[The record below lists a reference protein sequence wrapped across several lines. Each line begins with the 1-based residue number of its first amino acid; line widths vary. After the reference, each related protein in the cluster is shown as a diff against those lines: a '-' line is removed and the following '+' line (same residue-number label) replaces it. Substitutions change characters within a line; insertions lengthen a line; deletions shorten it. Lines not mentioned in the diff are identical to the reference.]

1 MKSFLPVIAAALLLS
16 GCVPEEF
23 MLRIDP
29 EAQTPLVVAA
39 LLPLSGTN
47 RIYAEQMREGLLCAE
62 SDINANGGIGRRKLQ
77 LEILDTAGTAAGTR
91 DAVEKAERLNAVGMI
106 AGYSTEE
113 VSMIITHSARLRMPT
128 VIPLATSMYHLQVS
142 PFVYRNSY
150 SDAQQ
155 MEVLAAYLLSW
166 RDLRR
171 GVVLIDP
178 VDAPEYSRGI
188 ARNFAQAV
196 TDLGGEIVQ
205 TTILPESGEVPF
217 SLVRELLARAPE
229 FIIIPSQGKRA
240 ANILKTLRN
249 NGFSGILCGP
259 DSWDDTEFI
268 DALADF
274 EPGDCIYTAFFSPEN
289 PSAEFAE
296 FRRKFRARFFHNP
309 EACETQSYD
318 ALKFLAIGLAG
329 VDNLPDFDKNWRS
342 IRNHNG
348 AAAIYTMLKK
358 GEIDRTIY
366 LNSIGVRRGSGKLV
380 PYARLSR
387 KLQYSKLEDYKITE
401 TPRK

>member
-1 MKSFLPVIAAALLLS
+1 MSV
-16 GCVPEEF
+16 
-23 MLRIDP
+23 
-29 EAQTPLVVAA
+29 
-39 LLPLSGTN
+39 
-47 RIYAEQMREGLLCAE
+47 
-62 SDINANGGIGRRKLQ
+62 
-77 LEILDTAGTAAGTR
+77 
-91 DAVEKAERLNAVGMI
+91 
-106 AGYSTEE
+106 
-113 VSMIITHSARLRMPT
+113 
-128 VIPLATSMYHLQVS
+128 
-142 PFVYRNSY
+142 
-150 SDAQQ
+150 
-155 MEVLAAYLLSW
+155 
-166 RDLRR
+166 LRR
-171 GVVLIDP
+171 GAVLIDP

-196 TDLGGEIVQ
+196 TDLGGEIVH
-205 TTILPESGEVPF
+205 TAILPESGEVPF
-217 SLVRELLARAPE
+217 SLVREILARAPE
-229 FIIIPSQGKRA
+229 FIIIPSQGKRCA
-240 ANILKTLRN
+240 EILKTLRN

-259 DSWDDTEFI
+259 DSWDDTDFI
-268 DALADF
+268 DALAGF

-289 PSAEFAE
+289 PSPEFAE

-348 AAAIYTMLKK
+348 AAARYTMLKK

-387 KLQYSKLEDYKITE
+387 KLQYSKLEDYRITE
-401 TPRK
+401 SPGK